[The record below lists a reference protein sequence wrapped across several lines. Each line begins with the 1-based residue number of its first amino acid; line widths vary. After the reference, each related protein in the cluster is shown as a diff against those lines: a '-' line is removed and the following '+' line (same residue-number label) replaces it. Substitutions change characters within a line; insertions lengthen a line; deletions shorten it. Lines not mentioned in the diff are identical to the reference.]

1 MTVDAIAKR
10 EGVRLDKK
18 LSKAAVARCSMSG
31 QSVLLAKPLT
41 YMNLSGESVS
51 GLAKFY
57 KVSALHILAVNGFCE
72 RSDKPSAAFS
82 KQSLML

>member
-18 LSKAAVARCSMSG
+18 LSKAAVGRCSMNG
-31 QSVLLAKPLT
+31 HSVLLAKPLT

-57 KVSALHILAVNGFCE
+57 KVRELRHENMSAFPCLVGECVRTACTRG
-72 RSDKPSAAFS
+72 
-82 KQSLML
+82 